1 MRVTVGL
8 LALAVFAVL
17 TGPALAQSRVTGAA
31 PAGPD
36 SMFLGDPSHS
46 GGSPAQLTVPLV
58 LSWKHTV
65 EPNTDNVEHVV
76 ASPAYDD
83 DTVYFFVGNNM
94 YAVWKDSGAKKWD
107 APLAL
112 PDRVDSTPLIKDGV
126 AVFGCRNGIV
136 YFVELGAK
144 SGSFAGEFNIAREHT
159 KLPKSPEEQ
168 AIPPRVQSSPLY
180 HDGKVYFGASD
191 GWVYALDMASQK
203 KIWDFR
209 TKGPIVSSP
218 AYWNRGVY
226 VASLDGS
233 VYGLSE
239 DTGKLVWQ
247 TTLENKDLLVS
258 PVITRSKVFAAAGK
272 HLYACDHG
280 RNGYVRMRF
289 EAKGNIVGTPTVAGN
304 AIIFGDSEDKLY
316 ALDIRATGNISYHDV
331 NSEYILW
338 QLPPEESDGQ
348 GAEKP
353 AVPTDGFQQPVK
365 STPLVAGDAVI
376 YRSGPR
382 QINAVSIE
390 DGSTLWHYQL
400 AELAGQETTEDQAAA
415 ALAQVTEAARLSAMA
430 GTGTT
435 AGAGG
440 FGGFGGRTGGTS
452 RFSRGGLTRSGFGAA
467 GGYYYDEYGRAVAP
481 TLVFEYEVQASPVAD
496 GDNLYV
502 LGNDRALYAFSQK
515 AADAVGPEL
524 EEAEIEVP
532 GAGEQRTQQNLAL
545 YVGVDEI
552 KPETEKPKIR
562 GALPV
567 YVRMVA
573 YDAGSGIDPQT
584 ISASLV
590 SGDEDV
596 RWEVAYD
603 AAGAYLWLI
612 CEQYRGSRS
621 RNMPDGD
628 YVVAVS
634 VSDWMG
640 NESTRHFA
648 FTVDRKL
655 PAAPAPTAGGFQ
667 RGGFGAPGGGMPGGM
682 PGMMPGGMPE
692 PIPGMPGMMPGG
704 MPEPIPG
711 MPGGMPVMPGGMPG
725 MPGGMP
731 GMPGGMP
738 GMPGGMP
745 GMPGGMS
752 GMPGLPGM

>member
-8 LALAVFAVL
+8 VALAVFAVL
-17 TGPALAQSRVTGAA
+17 TGPALAQGRVTGAVS
-31 PAGPD
+31 AGPD
-36 SMFLGDPSHS
+36 SMFLGDPSRS
-46 GGSPAQLTVPLV
+46 GGAPVPLTVPLV

-65 EPNTDNVEHVV
+65 EPNTDTVEHVV

-112 PDRVDSTPLIKDGV
+112 PDRVDSTPMIKDGV

-180 HDGKVYFGASD
+180 HNGKVYFGASD

-203 KIWDFR
+203 KVWDFR

-233 VYGLSE
+233 VYGLTE

-258 PVITRSKVFAAAGK
+258 PVITRSKVFTAAGK

-289 EAKGNIVGTPTVAGN
+289 EAKGNIVGTPSVAGN

-316 ALDIRATGNISYHDV
+316 ALDIRATGNISYQDRD
-331 NSEYILW
+331 SDYILW
-338 QLPPEESDGQ
+338 QLPPEESNGKEAD
-348 GAEKP
+348 KP
-353 AVPTDGFQQPVK
+353 AVPVDGLQQAVK
-365 STPLVAGDAVI
+365 STPLVSGDAVI

-382 QINAVSIE
+382 QINAVSIK

-400 AELAGQETTEDQAAA
+400 AELAGQETTEEQAAA
-415 ALAQVTEAARLSAMA
+415 ALAQVTEAARLAAMA

-435 AGAGG
+435 GGVGGLAGG
-440 FGGFGGRTGGTS
+440 MGGTS
-452 RFSRGGLTRSGFGAA
+452 RFSRGGLTRSGFGASA
-467 GGYYYDEYGRAVAP
+467 GAYYDDYGRAIAP

-502 LGNDRALYAFSQK
+502 LANDRALYAFSQK

-524 EEAEIEVP
+524 EQAEIEVP
-532 GAGEQRTQQNLAL
+532 GTGEQRTQQNLTL
-545 YVGVDEI
+545 YAGIDEI

-584 ISASLV
+584 ISASPV

-603 AAGAYLWLI
+603 AAGAYVWLI

-667 RGGFGAPGGGMPGGM
+667 RGGFGAPGGGMPG
-682 PGMMPGGMPE
+682 MMPGGMPE
-692 PIPGMPGMMPGG
+692 AIPG
-704 MPEPIPG
+704 
-711 MPGGMPVMPGGMPG
+711 MPGGMPG

-745 GMPGGMS
+745 GMPG
-752 GMPGLPGM
+752 LPGM